1 MKNVKVRDSKFG
13 QALVVETVPK
23 SGGYVL
29 GFKIDPKETMDY
41 VFKEISSLWQVYS
54 VAPVFG
60 IEFAACNFGQLDKPA
75 ALSQAC
81 APRLAYSGCSACRNG
96 PLCTA

>member
-1 MKNVKVRDSKFG
+1 LLATQMKNVKVRDSKFG
-13 QALVVETVPK
+13 QALVIETVPK

-54 VAPVFG
+54 VTPVFG
-60 IEFAACNFGQLDKPA
+60 IEFESMNSNGLDKPA
-75 ALSQAC
+75 SLSQA
-81 APRLAYSGCSACRNG
+81 
-96 PLCTA
+96 